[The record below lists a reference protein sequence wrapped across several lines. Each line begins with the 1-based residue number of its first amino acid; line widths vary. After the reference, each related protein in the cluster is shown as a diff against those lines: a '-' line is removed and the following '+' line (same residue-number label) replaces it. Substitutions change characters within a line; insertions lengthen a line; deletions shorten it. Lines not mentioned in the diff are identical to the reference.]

1 MHLPLR
7 RFPSLIPQ
15 YFHSKMKIFLV
26 RTQTF
31 HSEDCIVTR
40 GKENITKASHKNNQC
55 LFKDI
60 KDKEYL

>member
-1 MHLPLR
+1 
-7 RFPSLIPQ
+7 
-15 YFHSKMKIFLV
+15 MKIFLV